1 LRFHRCRLEAA
12 VPVVLNRRHDA
23 DLSVHH
29 DGSAVSRPG
38 PTTLTRSD
46 QIALLGAASDRPR
59 EVLLVSLALGT
70 GLRLAE
76 IVGLDVNDVY
86 LPGGQPRV
94 RVRLRPEI
102 AKRGRAGDV
111 FLPDGLKLKLE
122 RFWSYKRAQGERLD
136 PGAPLFCSQTGR
148 RLSKRRVQVLFRE
161 LQIEAGFDR
170 LYAFHALRHTAIT
183 NVYRASKDLFLAQ
196 RFARHASPLTTV
208 CYTHVSDEDL
218 FQRVRNLR
226 C

>member
-1 LRFHRCRLEAA
+1 
-12 VPVVLNRRHDA
+12 VSK
-23 DLSVHH
+23 LS
-29 DGSAVSRPG
+29 S
-38 PTTLTRSD
+38 TTLTRSD
-46 QIALLGAASDRPR
+46 QVTLLEGASDRPR
-59 EVLLVSLALGT
+59 EALLVSLALGT

-76 IVGLDVNDVY
+76 IVGLDVGDLY
-86 LPGGQPRV
+86 LPGGPPRV

-111 FLPDGLKLKLE
+111 FLPDGLKPKLE

-148 RLSKRRVQVLFRE
+148 PLSKRRVQVLFRE
-161 LQIEAGFDR
+161 LQIQAGFDR
-170 LYAFHALRHTAIT
+170 LYPFHALRHTAIT
-183 NVYRASKDLFLAQ
+183 NVYRSSKDLFLAQ

-208 CYTHVSDEDL
+208 IYTHASDEDL
-218 FQRVRNLR
+218 REGVRGLS